1 MAMSATRLGLTGG
14 IGSGK
19 STVASLLGKLGAAV
33 IDADAI
39 SRATTASGGATLAAI
54 ASTLGAECIAADGTL
69 NRAHVRDLVF
79 SNPRAKAQ
87 LEGIIHPLVAGEIG
101 RQVDAAERAGAVCI
115 VLDIPLLVESTHWR
129 TNLARVL
136 VVDCTEATQIAR
148 VAARSQLKMPE
159 IQSIM
164 NAQAS
169 RERRLAAADLVLYN
183 DGFTLDA
190 LALEVRQIAR
200 QFGL

>member
-1 MAMSATRLGLTGG
+1 MAVPVTRLGLTGG

-19 STVASLLGKLGAAV
+19 STIASMLGKLGAAV

-39 SRATTASGGATLAAI
+39 SRATTASGGAALAAI
-54 ASTLGAECIAADGTL
+54 ASTLGAECIAADGAL
-69 NRAHVRDLVF
+69 NRTYVRDLVF
-79 SNPRAKAQ
+79 SNPQAKAQ
-87 LEGIIHPLVAGEIG
+87 LEGIIHPLVAAEIG
-101 RQVDAAERAGAVCI
+101 QQMDAAERAGAVCI
-115 VLDIPLLVESTHWR
+115 VLDIPLLVESAHWR

-148 VAARSQLKMPE
+148 VAARSQLKKPE
-159 IQSIM
+159 IQRIM

-183 DGFTLDA
+183 DGFTLDV
-190 LALEVRQIAR
+190 LALEVRHIAT